1 MNHSI
6 VTADGNT
13 HLKIAALALIAV
25 IVVVVVGFS
34 AHIDRPETGTSRA
47 ESYGPAIQAGKPT
60 QFTTFSGNE
69 LRGT

>member
-13 HLKIAALALIAV
+13 HFKIAALALIAA

-34 AHIDRPETGTSRA
+34 ARVDSSGAGANRAASNGQVIKAGKATEFTSR
-47 ESYGPAIQAGKPT
+47 
-60 QFTTFSGNE
+60 SGIE
-69 LRGT
+69 VR